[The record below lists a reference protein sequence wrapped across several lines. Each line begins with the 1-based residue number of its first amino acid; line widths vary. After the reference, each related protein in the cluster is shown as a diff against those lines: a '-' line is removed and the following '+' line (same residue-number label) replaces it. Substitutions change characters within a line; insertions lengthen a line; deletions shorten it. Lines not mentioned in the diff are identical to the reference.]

1 MRELWAESRNLLG
14 LHSLDDDAAA
24 VPRADLESGFP
35 LESRRSVARRD
46 GEDEK
51 RAARETWS
59 QRKTK
64 ASGVGGEAAAEE
76 QQGKLDGGEEVGD
89 G

>member
-1 MRELWAESRNLLG
+1 MRELWAESRNLLV
-14 LHSLDDDAAA
+14 LHSLDDDAAV
-24 VPRADLESGFP
+24 VPRADLESRGP
-35 LESRRSVARRD
+35 VEPRD

-76 QQGKLDGGEEVGD
+76 QQGKLGGGEEVGD
-89 G
+89 GGGGL